1 MTNFL
6 TEYLGDR
13 TLQPRYTLRR
23 LTTYPSDIEAAK
35 IIAKQCGTK
44 AWKRD
49 VLPEVLR
56 RAVNA
61 SRNSTADDTVRKF
74 WTAGKFMGRQI
85 TYR

>member
-1 MTNFL
+1 MNNFL
-6 TEYLGDR
+6 AEYFSDLMPP
-13 TLQPRYTLRR
+13 PRYMLRR
-23 LTTYPSDIEAAK
+23 MTQYPSDIEAAK

-44 AWKRD
+44 AWRRD

-61 SRNSTADDTVRKF
+61 SRNSTADETVRKF
-74 WTAGKFMGRQI
+74 WAAGKFMGRKV

>member
-1 MTNFL
+1 MSNFL
-6 TEYLGDR
+6 TEWDLGLTR
-13 TLQPRYTLRR
+13 QPRYTLRR

-61 SRNSTADDTVRKF
+61 SRNSTADETVRKF
-74 WTAGKFMGRQI
+74 WAAGKFMGRQV